1 MQNIVL
7 QEVSDSTLQQTPFII
22 LILIKVFREF
32 HAFFNCLQLVCNQ
45 YGLPLL
51 TLFKNYAVS
60 YVTFIEQIH
69 YITHFTIENNLDTEV
84 SYAEV
89 FICKRLTTR
98 ENL

>member
-1 MQNIVL
+1 M
-7 QEVSDSTLQQTPFII
+7 P
-22 LILIKVFREF
+22 
-32 HAFFNCLQLVCNQ
+32 C
-45 YGLPLL
+45 
-51 TLFKNYAVS
+51 
-60 YVTFIEQIH
+60 IEQIH